1 MPCLPI
7 VPYRTRSARYTLLN
21 HSDRSVRSIRKYSYN
36 HKKDLTISQ
45 VKQLSE
51 ATGNVIFRA
60 LIFWISEYL
69 RGLTKLNDLSQQ
81 EEGGIV

>member
-7 VPYRTRSARYTLLN
+7 VPYRTRSARYAPHN
-21 HSDRSVRSIRKYSYN
+21 HSDRSVRSILKYSYY

-51 ATGNVIFRA
+51 TTGDVVFCA
-60 LIFWISEYL
+60 LISRISEYL
-69 RGLTKLNDLSQQ
+69 RCLTKLNDFSQ
-81 EEGGIV
+81 